1 MYNGNYAL
9 ITGASEGMGK
19 HFALECAARGFNL
32 VLVALP
38 GSGLPPLAQ
47 FIQQQY
53 NVQVVPVEKD
63 LSEERSCYE
72 LQQEVMERGINIQVL
87 INNAGLGGTYFFEDK
102 SPDYYSYMI
111 RLNVM
116 TPTLLCRLFLPQ
128 LRQHRQSY
136 ILNISSL
143 ASFFYLPRKQVYG
156 GTKAYILMFSKCL
169 RKELMEEGVSVSVLC
184 PGGVNTNWK
193 LTLQHRTTNN
203 WLCRQSFMNPDAV
216 ASIAIQ
222 KMLRGKEVIIPG
234 VCNRLFQWC
243 NRIIPAYLKN
253 LFISRQ
259 MKKLQCFNPAP
270 VAQAVSI

>member
-1 MYNGNYAL
+1 
-9 ITGASEGMGK
+9 
-19 HFALECAARGFNL
+19 LECATRGFNL

-38 GSGLPPLAQ
+38 GSHLQHLSQ
-47 FIQQQY
+47 FIAARY
-53 NVQVVPVEKD
+53 GVQVLPIEKD

-72 LQQEVMERGINIQVL
+72 LQQEVAERGIGIQVL
-87 INNAGLGGTYFFEDK
+87 INNAGLGGTYFFDDRP
-102 SPDYYSYMI
+102 PDYYSYVI

-128 LRQHRQSY
+128 LRQHAKSY

-169 RKELMEEGVSVSVLC
+169 RQELKEDGVSVSVLC

-193 LTLQHRTTNN
+193 LTLQHRTTDN

-216 ASIAIQ
+216 AAIAIR
-222 KMLRGKEVIIPG
+222 KMLAGSEVIIPG
-234 VCNRLFQWC
+234 RCNKLFQWC
-243 NRIIPAYLKN
+243 NCVIPAYLKN
-253 LFISRQ
+253 LFINRQ
-259 MKKLQCFNPAP
+259 MKKLQCFNPVP
-270 VAQAVSI
+270 VVQTVKPHVVFENI

>member
-1 MYNGNYAL
+1 MNKRAYAL
-9 ITGASEGMGK
+9 ITGASEGLGK
-19 HFALECAARGFNL
+19 HFAIECATRGFNL

-38 GSGLPPLAQ
+38 GSHLQHLSQ
-47 FIQQQY
+47 FIAQQY
-53 NVQVVPVEKD
+53 GVQVVPIEKD
-63 LSEERSCYE
+63 LSEEASCYE
-72 LQQEVMERGINIQVL
+72 LQMEVSERGIAIQVL

-102 SPDYYSYMI
+102 SSDYYSYVI
-111 RLNVM
+111 KLNV
-116 TPTLLCRLFLPQ
+116 TAPTLLCRLFLSQ

-169 RKELMEEGVSVSVLC
+169 RKELKEAAVSVSVLC

-193 LTLQHRTTNN
+193 LTVQHRTTEN
-203 WLCRQSFMNPDAV
+203 WLCRQSFMNPDVV

-222 KMLRGKEVIIPG
+222 KMLARKEVIIPG
-234 VCNRLFQWC
+234 LCNRLFQWC
-243 NRIIPAYLKN
+243 NRMVPAYFKN
-253 LFISRQ
+253 RLISRQ

-270 VAQAVSI
+270 VVPSI

>member
-1 MYNGNYAL
+1 MYKHSYAL

-19 HFALECAARGFNL
+19 HFAIECAVRGFNL

-38 GSGLPPLAQ
+38 GSHLQHLSQ
-47 FIQQQY
+47 FIAQQY
-53 NVQVVPVEKD
+53 GVQVVAIEKD
-63 LSEERSCYE
+63 LSEEKSCYD
-72 LQQEVMERGINIQVL
+72 LQQEVEERGISIQVL

-102 SPDYYSYMI
+102 SPDYYSYVI
-111 RLNVM
+111 RLNVT

-128 LRQHRQSY
+128 LRQHKQSY

-169 RKELMEEGVSVSVLC
+169 RKELKGDGVSVSVLC

-193 LTLQHRTTNN
+193 LTWQHRTTDN

-216 ASIAIQ
+216 AAIAIQ
-222 KMLRGKEVIIPG
+222 KMLARKEVIIPG
-234 VCNRLFQWC
+234 WCNRLFQWC
-243 NRIIPAYLKN
+243 NRIVPAYFKN
-253 LFISRQ
+253 LFIGWQ
-259 MKKLQCFNPAP
+259 MKKLRCFNGAP
-270 VAQAVSI
+270 VVSTT